1 MKKITLIFSLMV
13 AMFTTAMAQ
22 TYTMNISTTLLQET
36 NETGSKGQG
45 VTFNATEDASLEF
58 CLTQKKTTDEVG
70 EPLYFISL
78 VNGEPKIVDTEFI
91 NEVYAAKYQDFT
103 ITAPEGRLITACSI
117 SFVSSYRKA
126 TATVQIGED
135 VKTTASES
143 EIETVSAN
151 YSEPI
156 SSIEFTYKSENE
168 QNRAGYGIFI
178 TGISITLDGGN
189 AEGGETEGGET
200 EGEGNENQGG
210 NEGEGEIEGG
220 DNQGG
225 NEGEGNEEEGE
236 DIIDRGEGNENQGG
250 NEGETEGEGNENQG
264 GNEGETE
271 GGVTEGEGNEGNEDI
286 EGGKE
291 EGDNEGEEASIDE
304 VTVET
309 AKVIYDLT
317 GRRVNEITKAG
328 IYIVNGK
335 KVVIK

>member
-1 MKKITLIFSLMV
+1 MKKITFIFSLMV

-22 TYTMNISTTLLQET
+22 TNVDLTTGTFDGVYGLKDTMSKWTSTEGIEFVTTDAHGNEIGVMKYYNEEFRFNI
-36 NETGSKGQG
+36 N
-45 VTFNATEDASLEF
+45 TEDVEGNPIAMPI
-58 CLTQKKTTDEVG
+58 G
-70 EPLYFISL
+70 I
-78 VNGEPKIVDTEFI
+78 
-91 NEVYAAKYQDFT
+91 T
-103 ITAPEGRLITACSI
+103 ITAPEGYIL
-117 SFVSSYRKA
+117 K
-126 TATVQIGED
+126 
-135 VKTTASES
+135 
-143 EIETVSAN
+143 EIAIKDGGKYN
-151 YSEPI
+151 
-156 SSIEFTYKSENE
+156 SSIEYYSESYSLSTE
-168 QNRAGYGIFI
+168 
-178 TGISITLDGGN
+178 TVITLDETVANFTLSGTPFRYVILKSLTVVRDGN

-210 NEGEGEIEGG
+210 NEGEIEGG

-225 NEGEGNEEEGE
+225 NEGEGEGEGNEEEGE

-264 GNEGETE
+264 GNEGEIE

-328 IYIVNGK
+328 IYIVHGK